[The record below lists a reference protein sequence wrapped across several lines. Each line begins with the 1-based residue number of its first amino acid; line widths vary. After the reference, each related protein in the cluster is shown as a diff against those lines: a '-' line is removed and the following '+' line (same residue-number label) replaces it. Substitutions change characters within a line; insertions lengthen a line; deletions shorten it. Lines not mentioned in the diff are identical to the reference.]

1 MLANSVAVCAAARAK
16 GCKIMHTPITF
27 AADGAD
33 WPAALPIRVH
43 VCGAGARE
51 GVKEKTRQWERGRG
65 AAGQRERAR
74 MPQIESIG
82 FLVANDPD
90 KGPGMHMHMRK
101 WNPLCTYSRIWDL
114 ICTYMCA
121 CMDRIGQ
128 SEQGPRYPQGL
139 PRQRLFHPWVLERRL
154 CCRHACMC
162 MYVYAHMHTRTHAH
176 TRTHSCTRTARTHT
190 NTQTRAQGWSRRRAT
205 L

>member
-1 MLANSVAVCAAARAK
+1 MHAGRAP
-16 GCKIMHTPITF
+16 G
-27 AADGAD
+27 
-33 WPAALPIRVH
+33 RVS
-43 VCGAGARE
+43 
-51 GVKEKTRQWERGRG
+51 TRKRDSGKG

-101 WNPLCTYSRIWDL
+101 WNPLCAYSCTYTSISRIWDL

-190 NTQTRAQGWSRRRAT
+190 NAQTHTQGWSRRRAT